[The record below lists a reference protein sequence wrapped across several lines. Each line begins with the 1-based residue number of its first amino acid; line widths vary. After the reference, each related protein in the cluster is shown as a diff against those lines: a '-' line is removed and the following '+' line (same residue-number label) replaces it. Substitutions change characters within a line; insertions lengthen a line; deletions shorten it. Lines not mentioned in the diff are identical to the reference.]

1 MDEERLRRIE
11 SVFHAVA
18 DLPAD
23 GRESILVRLCDGDEE
38 VEREV
43 RSLLA
48 ADKESDGLLDRSHD
62 SIVRDSLGSEA
73 RASSTE
79 SGIQPGAAIGQYVI
93 GTLVGE
99 GGMGQVFLARDGRL
113 ERDVAIKFLTGELSA
128 DDKRRERFFREA
140 KSASAL
146 NHPNILTVHEI
157 GDHGDS
163 HYIVTEF
170 VRGETLKSRLVAGR
184 IEPDEAIALALQ
196 IASALAA
203 AHAAGIVHRDIK
215 PDNVMI
221 RDDGIVKVLDFGIA
235 KLDPSVTSDVD
246 AEAETRVGAATLPG
260 MIVGTPQ
267 YMSPEQARG
276 LRVDSRSDIFSFG
289 VVLYEML
296 SGEAP
301 FRGATNMDI
310 LGSVLKDDPEPLNE
324 VIPDVSAELARIVE
338 KTLRKD
344 REMRYQHIRDLM
356 IDLGDARKT
365 LESEPVRRHRTTA
378 EITQVTG
385 DHAMVRSSLPTY
397 ALSAALVVVAAIAGY
412 FMLRPAAHS
421 STVSDIRTAEVA
433 NWSST
438 PGETY
443 SVGSLSPDAR
453 TIAFSS
459 SRSGSMNIWVK
470 QAASGEA
477 VQITKDDGGNRNP
490 IWSPNGEE
498 IAYFSTKGG
507 QSAIWRI
514 PRLGGSAQI
523 VKEVPDRGTRPR
535 FWSKTDRIYY
545 DAGGELYMTELTSLM
560 ETKLTELAGRGIRP
574 RSLYIAPNESSIA
587 FIDDENN
594 KSAIWVTDINK
605 TAPRKIFESDEQIK
619 NLAWHADGNRLFFSA
634 TDDGTFQIF
643 ATDTAGSE
651 PRQLTKTENDSL
663 VLDSSLD
670 GTKVLFGTAKEESD
684 LWSVEIATR
693 KETAFAANIDSEFW
707 PDVSPDGKLVA
718 YESVKN
724 LSQGNKIFNGIL
736 MIAPES
742 GTDPGTQL
750 VTDACLP
757 KFSPDGRTIAYAK
770 LVGNKLKIETIP
782 VSGGNTRRVSNDG
795 VAPIN
800 FTVLPY
806 NRINGA
812 DFSWS
817 PDSRQIAYVSDAEE
831 NANVWLAAAD
841 GSTDTRVTDFGIEFA
856 VSSPIWSPDG
866 KKIAFLTK
874 TNNLEGRPTF
884 SVSLFDV
891 ETKRIDPIWSEN
903 SFIRLI
909 GWSANGESMFLGIV
923 TRGALSGMPD
933 DVTLSRLDVA
943 AKKAVET
950 ATLPD
955 AYVHNMHLSPDHQ
968 TLAFAANRDGKDD
981 IWILPVQGGAPKQVT
996 SNNDPRRYFS
1006 SIAWAPD
1013 GKRIFFGKQS
1023 RFSLL
1028 SLLTNFD

>member
-1 MDEERLRRIE
+1 MDEEKLRRIE

-23 GRESILVRLCDGDEE
+23 GRETILVQLCDGDRELE
-38 VEREV
+38 NEV
-43 RSLLA
+43 RSLLD
-48 ADKESDGLLDRSHD
+48 ADMERDVLLDRSHD
-62 SIVRDSLGSEA
+62 SIVRDSLGEDP
-73 RASSTE
+73 RSSGSQFE
-79 SGIQPGAAIGQYVI
+79 PGSVIGQYVI
-93 GTLVGE
+93 RSLIGE
-99 GGMGQVFLARDGRL
+99 GGMGQVFLARDRRL
-113 ERDVAIKFLTGELSA
+113 ERDVAIKFLTGELSD

-163 HYIVTEF
+163 HFIVTEY
-170 VRGETLKSRLVAGR
+170 VRGETLKSKLLAGR
-184 IEPDEAIALALQ
+184 MEPDEAIAVALQ

-221 RDDGIVKVLDFGIA
+221 REDRIVKVLDFGIA
-235 KLDPSVTSDVD
+235 KLDPTVSSDVD
-246 AEAETRVGAATLPG
+246 TEAETRVEAATLPG

-296 SGEAP
+296 TGEPP

-310 LGSVLKDDPEPLNE
+310 LGAVLKDDPEPLNE
-324 VIPDVSAELARIVE
+324 AVPEVSADLARVVE

-344 REMRYQHIRDLM
+344 REMRYQHIKDLM

-365 LESEPVRRHRTTA
+365 LDSEPAPRNRTTA

-385 DHAMVRSSLPTY
+385 DHSMVRSNVPTY
-397 ALSAALVVVAAIAGY
+397 LLAAALIVVAAVAGY
-412 FMLRPAAHS
+412 FMLRPAAHI
-421 STVSDIRTAEVA
+421 STVSAIRTAEVA

-514 PRLGGSAQI
+514 PRLGGSAQV
-523 VKEVPDRGTRPR
+523 VKEVPDRGARPR
-535 FWSKTDRIYY
+535 FWSKSDRIYY
-545 DAGGELYMTELTSLM
+545 DAGGELYVADTTNGN
-560 ETKLTELAGRGIRP
+560 ETKLTDLAGRGIRP
-574 RSLYIAPNESSIA
+574 GSLYIAPNETAIA

-594 KSAIWVTDINK
+594 KSAIWITDVEQA
-605 TAPRKIFESDEQIK
+605 TPRKIYETDGQIK
-619 NLAWHADGNRLFFSA
+619 NLAWHADSKRLFFSA
-634 TDDGTFQIF
+634 TVDGTFQIF
-643 ATDTAGSE
+643 ATDSSGSE

-663 VLDSSLD
+663 VLDASLD
-670 GTKVLFGTAKEESD
+670 GSKVLYGTAKEESD
-684 LWSVEIATR
+684 VWSVEVATR
-693 KETAFAANIDSEFW
+693 KETAFASNIDSEFW
-707 PDVSPDGKLVA
+707 PDVSPDGTLVA
-718 YESVKN
+718 YEAVKN
-724 LSQGNKIFNGIL
+724 LSQGNKIFNGNVIV
-736 MIAPES
+736 APASGGES
-742 GTDPGTQL
+742 GTQIAS
-750 VTDACLP
+750 DASLP
-757 KFSPDGRTIAYAK
+757 KFSPDGRTVAYTK
-770 LVGNKLKIETIP
+770 LVGNKLQIETIP
-782 VSGGNTRRVSNDG
+782 VIGGNARRVTNDG
-795 VAPIN
+795 VVPIN

-817 PDSRQIAYVSDAEE
+817 PDSRQIAYVSDADDH
-831 NANVWLAAAD
+831 ANVWLAAAD
-841 GSTDTRVTDFGIEFA
+841 GSNDVRITDFGSDLS

-884 SVSLFDV
+884 SVSLFDTGTRSV
-891 ETKRIDPIWSEN
+891 DPVWSEN

-909 GWSANGESMFLGIV
+909 GWSSDGKTIFLGIV
-923 TRGALSGMPD
+923 PRGALSGTAAE
-933 DVTLSRLDVA
+933 VTYSRLLIDS
-943 AKKAVET
+943 KKSVET

-981 IWILPVQGGAPKQVT
+981 IWILPAQGGAAKQLT

-1006 SIAWAPD
+1006 SISWTPD

>member
-23 GRESILVRLCDGDEE
+23 GREGILVQLCDGDAELE
-38 VEREV
+38 AEV
-43 RSLLA
+43 RSLLE
-48 ADKESDGLLDRSHD
+48 ADTERDIFLDRSHE
-62 SIVRDSLGSEA
+62 SIVRDSLGKD
-73 RASSTE
+73 
-79 SGIQPGAAIGQYVI
+79 SGNTVAHLEPGSVIGQYVI
-93 GTLVGE
+93 RSLVGE
-99 GGMGQVFLARDGRL
+99 GGMGRVFLARDRRL
-113 ERDVAIKFLTGELSA
+113 ERDVAIKFLTGELSD

-163 HYIVTEF
+163 HFIVTEY
-170 VRGETLKSRLVAGR
+170 VRGETLKSKLISGR
-184 IEPDEAIALALQ
+184 MEPDEAIAVALQ

-221 RDDGIVKVLDFGIA
+221 RGDGIVKVLDFGIA
-235 KLDPSVTSDVD
+235 KLDPTVSSDVD
-246 AEAETRVGAATLPG
+246 TEADTRVEAATLPG

-296 SGEAP
+296 TGEPP
-301 FRGATNMDI
+301 FRGATNMDV
-310 LGSVLKDDPEPLNE
+310 LGSVLKDEAEPLQD
-324 VIPDVSAELARIVE
+324 VVPDISTELSRIVE
-338 KTLRKD
+338 KSLRKD
-344 REMRYQHIRDLM
+344 REMRYQHIKDLM

-365 LESEPVRRHRTTA
+365 LDAEPAPRNRTTT

-385 DHAMVRSSLPTY
+385 DHPRAGSRRSTY
-397 ALSAALVVVAAIAGY
+397 LLAAALLAVATVAGY
-412 FMLRPAAHS
+412 LMLRPVAPSA
-421 STVSDIRTAEVA
+421 TVSDIRTVEVA

-514 PRLGGSAQI
+514 PRLGGSAQV

-535 FWSKTDRIYY
+535 FWSKTDLIYY
-545 DAGGELYMTELTSLM
+545 DAGGELYAADTKNGK
-560 ETKLTELAGRGIRP
+560 ETKLTDLAGRGIRP
-574 RSLYIAPNESSIA
+574 RSLYIAPDEKSIA
-587 FIDDENN
+587 FIDDEDN
-594 KSAIWVTDINK
+594 KSAIWLTDVDRS
-605 TAPRKIFESDEQIK
+605 APRKIFESDGQIK
-619 NLAWHADGNRLFFSA
+619 NLAWHADSSRLFYSA
-634 TDDGTFQIF
+634 TVDGTFQIF
-643 ATDTAGSE
+643 ATDASGAN
-651 PRQLTKTENDSL
+651 PRQLTRTENDSL
-663 VLDSSLD
+663 VLDASLD
-670 GTKVLFGTAKEESD
+670 GLKLLYGTAKEESD
-684 LWSVEIATR
+684 VWSVELATG
-693 KETAFAANIDSEFW
+693 KETAFASNIDSEFW

-718 YESVKN
+718 YEAVKN
-724 LSQGNKIFNGIL
+724 LSQGNKIFNGTV
-736 MIAPES
+736 MIAPAS
-742 GTDPGTQL
+742 GDGPETQAA
-750 VTDACLP
+750 TDASLP
-757 KFSPDGRTIAYAK
+757 KFSPDGRTLAYAK
-770 LVGNKLKIETIP
+770 LVGNKLRIETIP
-782 VSGGNTRRVSNDG
+782 VVGGNARRVTNDG
-795 VAPIN
+795 VLPIN
-800 FTVLPY
+800 YTVLPY

-831 NANVWLAAAD
+831 SGNVWIAASD
-841 GSTDTRVTDFGIEFA
+841 GSSNVRITDIGVEYA
-856 VSSPIWSPDG
+856 VSSPMWSPDG
-866 KKIAFLTK
+866 KHIAFLTK

-884 SVSLFDV
+884 SVSQFNV
-891 ETKRIDPIWSEN
+891 ETKTVDPVWSEN

-909 GWSANGESMFLGIV
+909 GWSSDGKTLFLGIV
-923 TRGALSGMPD
+923 PRGAFSGTAAE
-933 DVTLSRLDVA
+933 VTFARLDIPSKKTVEI
-943 AKKAVET
+943 AKLA
-950 ATLPD
+950 D
-955 AYVHNMHLSPDHQ
+955 AYVHNMNLSPDHQ
-968 TLAFAANRDGKDD
+968 SLAFAANRDGKDD
-981 IWILPVQGGAPKQVT
+981 IWILPVQGGAAKQLT

-1006 SIAWAPD
+1006 SVSWAPD

-1028 SLLTNFD
+1028 SMLTNFD